1 MVTSIAPRLS
11 EDRARWILKVAGR
24 LFAEKG
30 YAATSTTEIAKA
42 VGIRQPTLYHYFPRK
57 DSILE
62 AILDEIM
69 RVPAEM
75 VARVAATSDPAPVKL
90 YRLVRYYVLFVC
102 TSPYRL
108 GEIAWL
114 PELRGGAFQSFWNG
128 RAGLVEQY
136 RRLIAGAIDAGA
148 FRPVDPRLAAL
159 DLNGSCEGVMNWKN
173 AADSEPEVLADF
185 VAGRALAGLLTD
197 PAQLDGV
204 RAVAH
209 TYRDSA
215 PFDPEE
221 YDDDAV

>member
-11 EDRARWILKVAGR
+11 EDRARRILKVAGR

-69 RVPAEM
+69 RVPVEM
-75 VARVAATSDPAPVKL
+75 AARVAATSDPAPVKL
-90 YRLVRYYVLFVC
+90 YRLVRSYVMFVC

-114 PELRGGAFQSFWNG
+114 PELRGGAFQSFWEG
-128 RAGLVEQY
+128 RAGLVKLY
-136 RRLIAGAIDAGA
+136 RRLITGAIDAGA
-148 FRPVDPRLAAL
+148 FRRVDARLAAF
-159 DLNGSCEGVMNWKN
+159 DLNGSCEGVMNWRN
-173 AADSEPEVLADF
+173 AADSEPEALADF
-185 VAGRALAGLLTD
+185 VASRVLAGLLAD
-197 PAQLDGV
+197 PGQLDGV
-204 RAVAH
+204 RAAARA
-209 TYRDSA
+209 YRDPA
-215 PFDPEE
+215 PFDPE
-221 YDDDAV
+221 DDDGRPV